1 MAANEAAIEMRRSA
15 KQREQE
21 EVESIL
27 AYQAMKVDVP
37 SNYNRASMEDLV
49 PQTSAAHQTTKVRLE
64 SIPDDSSNPPNQRL
78 SLHIWG
84 IFVLVRSWSSLRF
97 IGG

>member
-27 AYQAMKVDVP
+27 AYQAMKVDMPSSIYHLWKCNTVP
-37 SNYNRASMEDLV
+37 
-49 PQTSAAHQTTKVRLE
+49 HTKPRKYA
-64 SIPDDSSNPPNQRL
+64 
-78 SLHIWG
+78 
-84 IFVLVRSWSSLRF
+84 
-97 IGG
+97 